1 MLQRFITWIKGV
13 LRKMFNINTTD
24 AKRAL
29 GAEIAVSSS
38 MQTALALWMDMFTGD
53 PPWLNA
59 ETQSLGLPAAIVSE
73 FARLVMVELDCEI
86 SGSQRGDWLNG
97 ELQRAVLPQ
106 LRNAVELAC
115 AGGGVVFKPYPDG
128 KRLAVDCVPAWRFF
142 PTSFNS
148 LREVTGAVFVE
159 CVQKGETHY
168 TRMEQHTLTD
178 SGYVIRN
185 LAYRSFTKDSLGSA
199 CALDAVDEWAALE
212 PELEI
217 RYKDGTVPEGMLFS
231 YLRTPFSNT
240 IDLDSPLGVSL
251 YSRAVDLIKEA
262 DKQYSRILWEFEG
275 SELAVDA
282 SVGALQRTGPD
293 GQPAKL
299 PARQKRLFRELAIDG
314 GQGDLYK
321 VFSPEIRDTS
331 LFNGLD
337 KILKRIEFACSLA
350 YGSLSDPTNVE
361 KTAEEIKA
369 SKQRSYAAV
378 CDLQAALRVSLNQ
391 LVWAM
396 DFYASLY
403 SLAPRGEFELSCTF
417 GDGILEDTDKEF
429 MRRKQLVD
437 AGYMKPEKL
446 LAWYFGISEEEAA
459 DLVPAEGEPLKFTS

>member
-13 LRKMFNINTTD
+13 LKKMFNINTND

-29 GAEIAVSSS
+29 GAEIAVSSA

-53 PPWLNA
+53 PPWLND

-73 FARLVMVELDCEI
+73 FARLALVELDCEI
-86 SGSQRGDWLNG
+86 TGSQRGDWLNG

-159 CVQKGETHY
+159 RVQKGETYY

-178 SGYVIRN
+178 SSYVIRN

-199 CALDAVDEWAALE
+199 CSLDSVDEWAALE

-299 PARQKRLFRELAIDG
+299 PARQKRLFRELAIDE
-314 GQGDLYK
+314 GQKDLYK
-321 VFSPEIRDTS
+321 VFSPEIRDSS

-459 DLVPAEGEPLKFTS
+459 ELVPAAEEPLTFNS